1 MFWFWKT
8 KWCLAYKVFYIP
20 CLFPYSENEL
30 ILNSI
35 FVTVKENWMFFLL
48 PECINSFIL
57 NFWRHNYF
65 GKNSCFDKNLTI
77 FLGLEIPIIKEP
89 TGFCIS
95 KQIYLFLLSVTV
107 MGRLRFSLVQ
117 KLHILMLYA
126 IALSVMVSFC
136 ANVYFMF
143 I

>member
-1 MFWFWKT
+1 
-8 KWCLAYKVFYIP
+8 
-20 CLFPYSENEL
+20 
-30 ILNSI
+30 
-35 FVTVKENWMFFLL
+35 MFFLL
-48 PECINSFIL
+48 PDLFLIFEGIIIL
-57 NFWRHNYF
+57 E
-65 GKNSCFDKNLTI
+65 KNSCFDKNLTI
-77 FLGLEIPIIKEP
+77 FRSRNSNYKKP

-95 KQIYLFLLSVTV
+95 KQVYLFLLSVTV

>member
-1 MFWFWKT
+1 
-8 KWCLAYKVFYIP
+8 
-20 CLFPYSENEL
+20 
-30 ILNSI
+30 
-35 FVTVKENWMFFLL
+35 MFFLL

-57 NFWRHNYF
+57 NFEDIIILE
-65 GKNSCFDKNLTI
+65 KNSCFDKILTI
-77 FLGLEIPIIKEP
+77 FIRSKNSNYKKP

-95 KQIYLFLLSVTV
+95 KQIYLFLLSV
-107 MGRLRFSLVQ
+107 MGRLRLSLVQ